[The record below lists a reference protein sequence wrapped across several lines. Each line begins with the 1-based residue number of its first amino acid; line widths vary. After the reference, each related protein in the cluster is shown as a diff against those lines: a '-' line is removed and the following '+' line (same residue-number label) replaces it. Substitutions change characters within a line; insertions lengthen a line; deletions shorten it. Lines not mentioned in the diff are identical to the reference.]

1 VFSSSYI
8 SQLRARQ
15 PLIRLQIFRL
25 RLGDHIRRQR
35 GRRRLFVPGQC
46 FQIIA
51 HELFVET
58 WLAVAGTIFIGQGLG
73 IIRGSSF
80 MVDDQRW
87 ALIGLVM
94 DLAASGIA
102 WVTFRA
108 RS

>member
-1 VFSSSYI
+1 MQETPPS
-8 SQLRARQ
+8 A
-15 PLIRLQIFRL
+15 
-25 RLGDHIRRQR
+25 RLGLPVAI
-35 GRRRLFVPGQC
+35 L
-46 FQIIA
+46 
-51 HELFVET
+51 
-58 WLAVAGTIFIGQGLG
+58 LAIAGTIFIGQGLG